1 MVNYKNKF
9 GYWMSIDDSII
20 RYYFSKNNDLRL
32 FYKKDMS
39 IDELLKYNSEVKSG
53 VYKTIIIE
61 KINRCFY
68 DLILKG
74 LECDNW
80 IEYNRE
86 KDRNFFFI
94 KEICQSIL
102 EKGVTH
108 PMGIWIIN
116 VKLSNSDNKYW
127 NSFLK
132 KFDYVFNSENKFFI
146 HPGAFKIFYTYFL
159 DINKVP
165 ILLQCDKNNEIKL
178 EGFVEI
184 TSANQLKEEILDNV
198 KEPIWVVNT
207 AYSGEILTQPEMQK
221 KFPGSHIMDYFDD
234 TRKFGHFGYDYP
246 YGVRGLEATTPGGD
260 YIQKSWLKDYPVK
273 YCKILK
279 NSFPLNIYIGNCKTD
294 EEYTKCVKT
303 IKNISLDSM
312 KHIIRDNYDE
322 TNNEKWSKDRKEAYP
337 YKSIRVNKEDIKLRF
352 KKIDKENIRD
362 IPKINNYRG
371 FCIYTE
377 FGVEW
382 IRDILELFYFTNSEK
397 AFSTNNE
404 KTIIFNTEHPM
415 WKFTTE
421 FIGDYGLAIPE
432 HYEV

>member
-1 MVNYKNKF
+1 
-9 GYWMSIDDSII
+9 
-20 RYYFSKNNDLRL
+20 
-32 FYKKDMS
+32 
-39 IDELLKYNSEVKSG
+39 
-53 VYKTIIIE
+53 
-61 KINRCFY
+61 
-68 DLILKG
+68 
-74 LECDNW
+74 
-80 IEYNRE
+80 
-86 KDRNFFFI
+86 
-94 KEICQSIL
+94 
-102 EKGVTH
+102 
-108 PMGIWIIN
+108 
-116 VKLSNSDNKYW
+116 
-127 NSFLK
+127 
-132 KFDYVFNSENKFFI
+132 
-146 HPGAFKIFYTYFL
+146 
-159 DINKVP
+159 
-165 ILLQCDKNNEIKL
+165 
-178 EGFVEI
+178 
-184 TSANQLKEEILDNV
+184 
-198 KEPIWVVNT
+198 
-207 AYSGEILTQPEMQK
+207 MQK
-221 KFPGSHIMDYFDD
+221 KFPGSYIMDYFDD

-303 IKNISLDSM
+303 IKNISLDSR

-322 TNNEKWSKDRKEAYP
+322 ENNRKWEKDMKEAYP
-337 YKSIRVNKEDIKLRF
+337 YKSMRVNKEDIKLRF

-421 FIGDYGLAIPE
+421 FIGDCGLTIPE